1 MATKKTEEKELNYSE
16 SVERLENIVAKIES
30 GEMDIDQLTSQVVE
44 ASNLIKSCKEKLF
57 TTNEAVEKLLK
68 ELDK

>member
-1 MATKKTEEKELNYSE
+1 MATKKTEEQTVNYTQ
-16 SVERLENIVAKIES
+16 SVEQLEAIVEKIEN
-30 GEMDIDQLTSQVVE
+30 GELDIDELAEQVAV
-44 ASNLIKSCKEKLF
+44 ASKLIKSCKDKLF